1 MMAIKHMRNTNLSVV
16 TRIFM
21 AIVLCG
27 VVMEASAQE
36 KKDKWGEG
44 EIESVEIEIVKERQI
59 SLPPANRN
67 FEKISPR
74 PAEATRPPFQ
84 YEFRPFSFQTWQINP
99 AIRPLRLKQEES
111 AGVLGGYVSAGFG
124 NFASPYL
131 EGFINTKRD
140 KNKLV
145 GAHVYLNSSDRG
157 PIDGV
162 NSGSGTA
169 GASIFGKTFNDDIS
183 LSGEAGYENRSTH
196 FYGYVPGTDID
207 GADIKQSF
215 NVFKLSGELA
225 NSKSRDFSYKL
236 GAGFSYLSDKYKAKE
251 SEVDFAFSAGY
262 KLSEVSSIGLKAD
275 YAVIS
280 RTDELIEAK
289 PRSLFSVNP
298 KFVFYPVENLKLSAG
313 IVAAFENDSIDD
325 KDVHAYPD
333 LHASYPLSP
342 SVDVVASLTGGVEKI
357 SLQSLSRENLW
368 LAPNIPVFHTNKL
381 YDLQAAL
388 HTRIG
393 NMVSVNGGFSF
404 ASLKNLYFYMNDED
418 DQSKFQTVYDR
429 GATLRTNLFASIG
442 FAQTESAKILFRGD
456 LYQYKTDDVAEAW
469 HRPTYK
475 VTGDVSFNIY
485 KKVLLDV
492 NLIAQGG
499 MKAFEPVSEEVV
511 ELDPAFDLNARVEY
525 LLSTKF
531 SIFGQF
537 NNITSNEY
545 PVFLNYPVRGFQ
557 FLGGVTWS
565 F

>member
-1 MMAIKHMRNTNLSVV
+1 MRNTNFSMIRL
-16 TRIFM
+16 FM
-21 AIVLCG
+21 AVIFG
-27 VVMEASAQE
+27 GAFTMASAQQ
-36 KKDKWGEG
+36 KDGWGEG

-67 FEKISPR
+67 FEKIPPR
-74 PAEATRPPFQ
+74 PAESIRSPFQ
-84 YEFRPFSFQTWQINP
+84 YEFKPFSFQTSQINP

-111 AGVLGGYVSAGFG
+111 AGVLGGYVSAGYG
-124 NFASPYL
+124 NFVSPYL
-131 EGFINTKRD
+131 EGFINTKKD

-157 PIDGV
+157 PVDGV

-169 GASIFGKTFNDDIS
+169 GASIFGKTFNENIS
-183 LSGEAGYENRSTH
+183 LSGEAGFENRATH
-196 FYGYVPGTDID
+196 FYGYVPGSDVD

-215 NVFKLSGELA
+215 NTFKLSGELA
-225 NSKSRDFSYKL
+225 NSKSTAFSYKL

-251 SEVDFAFSAGY
+251 TEVNFAFNSGY
-262 KLSEVSSIGLKAD
+262 KLSDVSSIGLKAD
-275 YAVIS
+275 YAIIS

-342 SVDVVASLTGGVEKI
+342 SVDVVASLSGGIEKV
-357 SLQSLSRENLW
+357 SLQSMSRENLW
-368 LAPNIPVFHTNKL
+368 LAPNVPIFHTNKL

-393 NMVSVNGGFSF
+393 SKVAVNGGFSF
-404 ASLKNLYFYMNDED
+404 ASLKNLYFYVNDPD
-418 DQSKFQTVYDR
+418 DQAKFQTVYDR
-429 GATLRTNLFASIG
+429 EATLRTNLFASIG
-442 FAQTESAKILFRGD
+442 FAQTESVKILFRGD
-456 LYQYKTDDVAEAW
+456 LFQYKTDEQDEAW
-469 HRPTYK
+469 HRPTYR
-475 VTGDVSFNIY
+475 VTGDVSFNVY
-485 KKVLLDV
+485 KKVLLDF

-499 MKAFEPVSEEVV
+499 MKAYDFEDEVV
-511 ELDPAFDLNARVEY
+511 VDVDPALDLNARVEY

-557 FLGGVTWS
+557 FLGGITWS